1 MPAHQPPGAIGNVCK
16 STGSAITAMDWRA
29 NHLVDGLAKLA
40 AAKGASTQQEAQL
53 LESAEHLV
61 KHCVG
66 QLAAVTHAANNHRE
80 LYVDDS
86 GRQRSRGK
94 RDSQDFPK
102 VARKAFKPLKALE
115 PAALKPTSPV
125 PVQSSSASGEDLGP
139 SVRARKRATRAQA
152 RRSAAARSK
161 TAFEAVVLA
170 RRRNHREAALDL
182 HRRKQLAVGLAE
194 TVAPPAD
201 SFWGSF
207 LNLPTQA
214 AEAVAQAVPPES
226 ASPTAPLAAQTQSS
240 VAASSY
246 QVSNVEP
253 PTRSRPIKGSSK
265 ITAADSRAALDSLL
279 GNATKTKEKT
289 KAFGNTTKARG

>member
-86 GRQRSRGK
+86 GKQRTRGK

-102 VARKAFKPLKALE
+102 VARRALRPLKALE
-115 PAALKPTSPV
+115 PATLKPTSTV
-125 PVQSSSASGEDLGP
+125 LVQSSSASGEDPEP
-139 SVRARKRATRAQA
+139 SVRARKRATKALA

-170 RRRNHREAALDL
+170 TRRNHREAALDL
-182 HRRKQLAVGLAE
+182 HRRKQLAVGLVE

-226 ASPTAPLAAQTQSS
+226 ASPTALLAALPQSS

-246 QVSNVEP
+246 QVSPAVP
-253 PTRSRPIKGSSK
+253 PTRSRPVRGNSK
-265 ITAADSRAALDSLL
+265 VTAADSRAALDSLL
-279 GNATKTKEKT
+279 GSTT
-289 KAFGNTTKARG
+289 KALGSTTKARG